1 MAKESVF
8 ITCNKLHDYF
18 INTIFEKLIRTGL
31 TLLNLVADGF
41 L

>member
-8 ITCNKLHDYF
+8 IICIKLHEYF
-18 INTIFEKLIRTGL
+18 TNTIFEKLIRIEL
-31 TLLNLVADGF
+31 TFLNLVADGF